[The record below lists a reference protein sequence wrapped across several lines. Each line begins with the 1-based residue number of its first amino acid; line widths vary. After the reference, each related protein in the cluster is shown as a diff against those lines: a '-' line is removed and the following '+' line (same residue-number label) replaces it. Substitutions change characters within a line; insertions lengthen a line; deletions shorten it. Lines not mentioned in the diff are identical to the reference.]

1 MTPKKA
7 TEINKNYLLLRLFG
21 FEFEPDKMT
30 EFLSLTPEI
39 TGKKGED
46 YYVGPSKS
54 LKRVWEYNHWE
65 YEFKKI
71 TSEYIGVVISSFFD
85 EIIKPRL
92 GILKK
97 ISKKC
102 PTIRLVVVQYYYD
115 DCNPGYNLTK
125 EQIKILAEIKG
136 EIELD
141 IYCLNEN
148 AE

>member
-1 MTPKKA
+1 MTTKNK

-30 EFLSLTPEI
+30 EFLGLTPQI
-39 TGKKGED
+39 TGKKGEE
-46 YYVGPSKS
+46 YYVGPSKR
-54 LKRVWEYNHWE
+54 LKKVWEHNHWE

-71 TSEYIGVVISSFFD
+71 TSEYIGKVISSFFE

-92 GILKK
+92 AILKK

-102 PTIRLVVVQYYYD
+102 PTVRLVVVQYYYD
-115 DCNPGYNLTK
+115 SCNPGYNLTK
-125 EQIKILAEIKG
+125 EQIKMLAEIKG
-136 EIELD
+136 EIEFD
-141 IYCLNEN
+141 IYCLNES